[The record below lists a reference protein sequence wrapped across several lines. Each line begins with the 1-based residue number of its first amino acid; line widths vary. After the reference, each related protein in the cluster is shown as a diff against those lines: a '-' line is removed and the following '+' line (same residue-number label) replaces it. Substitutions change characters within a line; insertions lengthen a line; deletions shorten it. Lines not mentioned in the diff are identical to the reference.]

1 MSQVYH
7 HCATA
12 ARDAGQKEKE
22 TMYKKKSLASGGSW
36 CHQQTFRG
44 DPDRAFWERGER
56 SGREC
61 QKDGTAE
68 QDDESFCKPDGLKVS
83 QLEEH

>member
-1 MSQVYH
+1 MRQVYH

-22 TMYKKKSLASGGSW
+22 TMYKRKSLAAAGAISKLLEATQIGHFEKEERE
-36 CHQQTFRG
+36 CHQ
-44 DPDRAFWERGER
+44 
-56 SGREC
+56 
-61 QKDGTAE
+61 DGTAE